1 LELEDITQNDL
12 SAVQRLYDAFT
23 NNGILY
29 DEEAKQFE
37 RIELMDALTTD
48 DFTRFIPTVVTTIV
62 REALEPAAV
71 VTNNLFPEIQLDR
84 GRQVQIGSIGVMRVA
99 DVAEANDYPE
109 YYPDMDGGNII
120 ATNVGKVGV
129 MIHFTDEM
137 IEDTQFDV
145 IGMWLRAAGR
155 AFARHKERK
164 ALRLLNEMGIM
175 VFDNGDPA
183 NAEIGVC
190 TGRDITGA
198 QNGTMTL
205 NDLFDLYAFL
215 VNRDFSPS
223 HWLTHPLAWAMFLTD
238 AEVREIMMNGNVLTS
253 NRLPDGSASPGWP
266 TEFNGLGQR
275 TRATGEGDET
285 PNYGPDYGNA
295 AQKFGANAFLNELNP
310 YQASFNIPPRGLP
323 SPLTMVV
330 TPHMPYRTNAGL
342 TSTAAD
348 GKAST
353 TVTMVDASATG
364 LLITKE
370 RLGIE
375 EFDKPLQDMHGLKLR
390 ERYGFI
396 PVEQGRGV
404 AVAKGV
410 IIDRNYVFDNVN
422 SVTLAALDT
431 GADGSPTF
439 VADV

>member
-1 LELEDITQNDL
+1 MELEDVTQEDL
-12 SAVQRLYDAFT
+12 ASIQRLYDAFT

-29 DEEAKQFE
+29 DHDSQRYD
-37 RIELMDALTTD
+37 RIELEDALTTND
-48 DFTRFIPTVVTTIV
+48 LTRFIPTVVTTIV

-71 VTNNLFPEIQLDR
+71 VTNNIFQNIQLDR

-99 DVAEANDYPE
+99 DIAEGIEYPE

-145 IGMWLRAAGR
+145 VGMWLRAAGR

-164 ALRLLNEMGIM
+164 ALLLLDEMGIM

-205 NDLFDLYAFL
+205 NDVFDMYAFL

-238 AEVREIMMNGNVLTS
+238 AEVREIMMNGDVLTS

-266 TEFNGLGQR
+266 TEFGGFGQR
-275 TRATGEGDET
+275 TRATGSGEET
-285 PNYGPDYGNA
+285 PDYGPQNA
-295 AQKFGANAFLNELNP
+295 RGKFGANAFEQSLNP
-310 YQASFNIPPRGLP
+310 AQATFNIPPRGLP
-323 SPLTMVV
+323 APLTMIV
-330 TPHMPYRTNAGL
+330 TPHMAYRTNAGL

-353 TVTMVDASATG
+353 SVVMVDSSATG
-364 LLITKE
+364 LLITRE
-370 RLGIE
+370 NLGIE
-375 EFDKPLQDMHGLKLR
+375 EFDKPLVDMHGLKLR

-422 SVTLAALDT
+422 SVTLASLDD
-431 GADGSPTF
+431 GSDGSPTF
-439 VADV
+439 VANV